1 MPGPQIK
8 DWDKYHAI
16 RRDNPEMS
24 KESAAKIVNAASRR
38 LKTMVNK
45 K

>member
-1 MPGPQIK
+1 MPGPQVK

-16 RRDNPEMS
+16 KRDNPKMS
-24 KESAAKIVNAASRR
+24 DESAAKIVNAAARR
-38 LKTMVNK
+38 LRGTK